1 VLFLVAG
8 KRRLQDIRSALSRY
22 KRWHLQHP
30 PTEGALGPFEKEPS
44 GPRIAGF
51 FSVVARSAASSQASR
66 GRQCKDTATEKAWNG
81 PGFVHVGRPA
91 ASHGSSGLLAPVPPW
106 SATRRGCLLSS
117 ASCRSEARR
126 GVRTSFLCGPPHPR
140 TRTPPCRFVSAA
152 RRARAPIGPTCSRST
167 LAASQ
172 LACSATPEVARRDVR
187 SGAGSAPPHAGFL
200 PPRGAGW
207 KVTRTQ
213 GWILG
218 GAFPPVGGVARSGG
232 RASSPPP
239 ALPGA
244 LWRPS

>member
-1 VLFLVAG
+1 MGESRGQGRIPWPAASESALKPL
-8 KRRLQDIRSALSRY
+8 RLQRAP
-22 KRWHLQHP
+22 W
-30 PTEGALGPFEKEPS
+30 G
-44 GPRIAGF
+44 
-51 FSVVARSAASSQASR
+51 ASR
-66 GRQCKDTATEKAWNG
+66 GQGRVPWPASSESALKPLRLQRA
-81 PGFVHVGRPA
+81 PGVHPGGGASAPGVLLPPAGHVWGDSRPTGR
-91 ASHGSSGLLAPVPPW
+91 
-106 SATRRGCLLSS
+106 ATRFRVGSDLHGTAEATFLGGVCAKPLGS
-117 ASCRSEARR
+117 ADIGTSLEADLIGDRP
-126 GVRTSFLCGPPHPR
+126 LR